1 MRRMPVGRRSDRQIT
16 SVCRGRDVSS
26 DVNSDQGFEDSE
38 LAKAKNPKTNYSIE
52 AVSKALSILQVF
64 IDEKKEELSLTEITS
79 LVGMNKNAV
88 FRLLFTL
95 TQSGFLRK
103 VPDNGRYQLSL
114 KCVELGRAA
123 RLAHDLRKLS
133 LPYMTELWKEFG
145 DTVNLA
151 VLDEGQIRY
160 LEVLESPHRFK
171 LVAHPGDRDPVHSTA
186 LGKSMLAYLPAEEVK
201 EILKLRGMPR
211 FTPRTITTFPRFE
224 KELSKIKQQ
233 GYALNEGETVEAS
246 RCVAVPIF
254 GGKGNVV
261 GAISVSGTAARITD
275 DRIPHIS
282 HSLLRYSEEI
292 SKQID

>member
-1 MRRMPVGRRSDRQIT
+1 MRRLPVGRRSDRQIT

-38 LAKAKNPKTNYSIE
+38 LAKERNSKTSYSIE
-52 AVSKALSILQVF
+52 AVSKALAILQVF
-64 IDEKKEELSLTEITS
+64 IDEKKQELSLTEITS
-79 LVGMNKNAV
+79 MVEMNKNAV

-95 TQSGFLRK
+95 TESDFLKK
-103 VPDNGRYQLSL
+103 VPDNGKYQLSL
-114 KCVELGRAA
+114 KCVQLGRAA
-123 RLAHDLRKLS
+123 RLAHDLRKLAF
-133 LPYMTELWKEFG
+133 PYMKELWKEFG

-151 VLDEGQIRY
+151 VLDQGEICY

-186 LGKSMLAYLPAEEVK
+186 LGKSMLAYLPIEEVK
-201 EILKLRGMPR
+201 KTLKLSGMPR
-211 FTPRTITTFPRFE
+211 FTPKTITTYPRFK
-224 KELSKIKQQ
+224 KELAKIRQQ

-254 GGKGNVV
+254 GGKDNVV

-275 DRIPHIS
+275 DRIHHIS
-282 HSLLRYSEEI
+282 QSLLKYSSEI
-292 SKQID
+292 SKQIE